1 MIKCFILL
9 AALVYASLVPIF
21 HGEDPEKV
29 EVPIIKWRAVLSD
42 GALLP
47 MWILVEPG
55 FQVLR
60 GSRHSNTVR

>member
-9 AALVYASLVPIF
+9 ASLVYASLIPIF
-21 HGEDPEKV
+21 HGEGPDKV
-29 EVPIIKWRAVLSD
+29 EVPIIKWRAVLED

-55 FQVLR
+55 FQRLIDAR
-60 GSRHSNTVR
+60 